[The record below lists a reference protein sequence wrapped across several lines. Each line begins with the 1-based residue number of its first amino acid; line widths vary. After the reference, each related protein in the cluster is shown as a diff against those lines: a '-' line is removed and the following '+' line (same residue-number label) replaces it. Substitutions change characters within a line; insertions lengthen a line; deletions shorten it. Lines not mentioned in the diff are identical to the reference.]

1 MGPVPRSLYIS
12 SRDTNLGL
20 CVMNLAPVD
29 LDFIS
34 ELLKR
39 KASIVLGREKAYL
52 IEARLSR
59 VARDAKLASTRE
71 LVDRIRRH
79 DRRLEEAV
87 VEAML
92 THETSFFRDRH
103 PFDALRRTVLP
114 RLIESRASS
123 RTLSIWSAACSSG
136 QEPYSLAMLLLDAFP
151 ELGRWKVVI
160 HATDLSTSVLKKAQS
175 GRYTQLEV
183 GRGLP
188 PGYAQRY
195 FRRDGMDYVIAPE
208 VRRMISFQQCNLM
221 GPWPSLPQLDVI
233 FLRNVMIY
241 FNGVT
246 KESILRKMHRI
257 LHPDGRLF
265 LGSTENIQGMDSY
278 FEREAIG
285 GSVCFKRK

>member
-1 MGPVPRSLYIS
+1 
-12 SRDTNLGL
+12 
-20 CVMNLAPVD
+20 MNLAPVD